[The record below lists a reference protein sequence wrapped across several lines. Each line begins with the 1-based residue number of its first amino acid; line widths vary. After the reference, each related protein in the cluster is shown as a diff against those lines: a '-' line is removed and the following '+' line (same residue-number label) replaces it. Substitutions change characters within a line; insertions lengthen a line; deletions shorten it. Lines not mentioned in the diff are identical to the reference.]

1 MQFGQLKRREF
12 VTLLGGSAVAW
23 PLAARAQRTAMP
35 VVGYLRSGSRA
46 ASSQVEAAFRQGLS
60 SMGFIEGRNVAIDY
74 RYAENQNDR
83 LAALAA
89 DLVRQ
94 PVALIYAG
102 DNSTAVTVKAA
113 ITTIPVVFRI
123 GGDPIQLGLV
133 TSLSRPD
140 GNMTGVSFLTTATGA
155 IRVQMMREAIPD
167 AAVMGLLVNPSNPNT
182 ELDTRETQNAA
193 HKLGLELNVVGAS
206 NAQEIDTA
214 FATLVQQ
221 RTHALVIDADPL
233 FSNRRQQLATL
244 TAHHSIPA
252 IYVSR
257 EFPDAGGLMSYGAS
271 NVDADRLGGIYVGPI
286 LKGDK
291 PADLPVQQAVKVE
304 LIINLI
310 TAKVL
315 GITLPPTLLAR
326 ADEVIE

>member
-1 MQFGQLKRREF
+1 MKRREF
-12 VTLLGGSAVAW
+12 ITLLGGVAAL
-23 PLAARAQRTAMP
+23 PIAARAQQPAMP

-46 ASSQVEAAFRQGLS
+46 ASSQLEAAFRQGLS

-74 RYAENQNDR
+74 QYAENQNER
-83 LAALAA
+83 LTTLAANLIH
-89 DLVRQ
+89 Q
-94 PVALIYAG
+94 PVAVIYAG

-113 ITTIPVVFRI
+113 TTTIPVVFRI
-123 GGDPIQLGLV
+123 GGDPIRLGLV
-133 TSLSRPD
+133 PSLNRPG
-140 GNMTGVSFLTTATGA
+140 GNLTGVTFLATTSQA
-155 IRVQMMREAIPD
+155 IRLQMMREAIPT
-167 AAVMGLLVNPSNPNT
+167 AAVMGLLVNPANPNA
-182 ELDTRETQNAA
+182 ELDAREAQNAA
-193 HKLGLELNVVGAS
+193 RKLGLELHVVGAS
-206 NAQEIDTA
+206 NSHEIDTA

-221 RTHALVIDADPL
+221 PTHALVIDADTL
-233 FSNRRQQLATL
+233 FSNRRQQLAALAT
-244 TAHHSIPA
+244 HHMMPA
-252 IYVSR
+252 IYISR

-271 NVDADRLGGIYVGPI
+271 NVDADRLGGVYVGRI

>member
-1 MQFGQLKRREF
+1 MRRRTF
-12 VTLLGGSAVAW
+12 ITLLGGAAVAW
-23 PLAARAQRTAMP
+23 PGVTRAQRQPMP
-35 VVGYLRSGSRA
+35 VIGYLRSGSRA

-74 RYAENQNDR
+74 QYAENQNDR
-83 LAALAA
+83 L
-89 DLVRQ
+89 VM
-94 PVALIYAG
+94 
-102 DNSTAVTVKAA
+102 VKSAT
-113 ITTIPVVFRI
+113 TTIPVVFRI

-140 GNMTGVSFLTTATGA
+140 GNMTGVSFLGTATGA
-155 IRVQMMREAIPD
+155 IRLQMMREAVPN
-167 AAVMGLLVNPSNPNT
+167 AAVMGLLVNPANPNA
-182 ELDTRETQNAA
+182 ELDTQEAQNAA
-193 HKLGLELNVVGAS
+193 RKLGLELHVVGAS

-214 FATLVQQ
+214 FATLIQQ
-221 RTHALVIDADPL
+221 RAHALVIDGDTL
-233 FSNRRQQLATL
+233 FSNRRQQLTAL
-244 TAHHSIPA
+244 TVHHTMPA
-252 IYVSR
+252 IYAFR

-271 NVDADRLGGIYVGPI
+271 NVDADRLGGIYVGRI

>member
-1 MQFGQLKRREF
+1 MRRRTF
-12 VTLLGGSAVAW
+12 ITLLGGAAVAW
-23 PLAARAQRTAMP
+23 PGVTRAQRQPMP
-35 VVGYLRSGSRA
+35 VIGYLRSGSRA
-46 ASSQVEAAFRQGLS
+46 ASSQVEAGFRLGLS
-60 SMGFIEGRNVAIDY
+60 SIGFIEGRNVAIDY
-74 RYAENQNDR
+74 QYAENHNDR

-94 PVALIYAG
+94 PVAVIYAG

-123 GGDPIQLGLV
+123 GSDPIQLGLV

-140 GNMTGVSFLTTATGA
+140 GNMTGVSFLVTATGA
-155 IRVQMMREAIPD
+155 IRVQMMREATPN
-167 AAVMGLLVNPSNPNT
+167 AAVIGLLVNPSNPNT

-233 FSNRRQQLATL
+233 FSNRRQQLTAL
-244 TAHHSIPA
+244 TTHHTIPA
-252 IYVSR
+252 IYATR

-271 NVDADRLGGIYVGPI
+271 NVDADRLGGIYVGRL
-286 LKGDK
+286 LKGEK

-315 GITLPPTLLAR
+315 GLTIPLPLLGR

>member
-1 MQFGQLKRREF
+1 
-12 VTLLGGSAVAW
+12 
-23 PLAARAQRTAMP
+23 
-35 VVGYLRSGSRA
+35 
-46 ASSQVEAAFRQGLS
+46 
-60 SMGFIEGRNVAIDY
+60 MGFIEGRNVAIDY
-74 RYAENQNDR
+74 QYAENQNDR
-83 LAALAA
+83 LMALTA
-89 DLVRQ
+89 DLLRQ
-94 PVALIYAG
+94 PVAVIYAG
-102 DNSTAVTVKAA
+102 DNITAVMVKSAT
-113 ITTIPVVFRI
+113 TTIPVVFRI

-140 GNMTGVSFLTTATGA
+140 GNMTGVSFLGTATGA
-155 IRVQMMREAIPD
+155 IRLQMMREAVPN
-167 AAVMGLLVNPSNPNT
+167 AAVMGLLVNPANPNA
-182 ELDTRETQNAA
+182 ELDTQEAQNAA
-193 HKLGLELNVVGAS
+193 RKLGLELHVVGAS

-221 RTHALVIDADPL
+221 RAHALVIDGDTL
-233 FSNRRQQLATL
+233 FSNRRQQLTAL
-244 TAHHSIPA
+244 TVHHTMPA
-252 IYVSR
+252 IYAFR

-271 NVDADRLGGIYVGPI
+271 NVDADRLGGIYVGRI

-315 GITLPPTLLAR
+315 GIMLPPTLLAR